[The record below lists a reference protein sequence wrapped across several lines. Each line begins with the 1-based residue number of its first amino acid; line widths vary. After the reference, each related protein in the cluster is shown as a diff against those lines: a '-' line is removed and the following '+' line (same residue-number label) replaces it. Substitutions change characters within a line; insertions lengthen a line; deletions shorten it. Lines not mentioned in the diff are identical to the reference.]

1 MKHEDP
7 YWRKAK
13 IGALILKR
21 VEENRV
27 TPGDRRIASFLL
39 EDAGVTNR
47 LIDQA
52 VASLSA
58 SRQVR

>member
-13 IGALILKR
+13 IAALILKR
-21 VEENRV
+21 ADEGRV
-27 TPGDRRIASFLL
+27 TPRDRRIAAFIL

-58 SRQVR
+58 PRPIR

>member
-13 IGALILKR
+13 IAALILKR
-21 VEENRV
+21 SDEGRLS
-27 TPGDRRIASFLL
+27 PRDRRLATALL
-39 EDAGVTNR
+39 EDPGVTNR

-52 VASLSA
+52 RAWLRA
-58 SRQVR
+58 SRQTR